1 MAILRF
7 QATLKTYVLLAGLM
21 FLLVLPAAATVLK
34 EPFYIGLF
42 SRILIYALAAVSL
55 NLILGYGGMVSFGH
69 AAFFGAGA
77 YVIGILAFHLVEE
90 SPFMNW
96 PFIVTG
102 TDNAFIAW
110 PVAILVSAGLA
121 AMIGAISLRTHGVY
135 FIMITLAFAQMMYFF
150 FVSLEKYGG
159 DDGLSLL
166 GRNRLG
172 SLDLSNDT
180 TFYYICLALLIG
192 FLFLSHRLVNAR
204 FGMVIR
210 GCKENEQRMGALG
223 FPTYRYRLV
232 CFVIAGA
239 GAGLAGALIA
249 NQIEFVSPSFIHW
262 TVSGEILVMV
272 ILGGMG
278 TLLGPVFGAAALLLL
293 EEFLSRYTE
302 HWMIILGPILLFVI
316 LFARRGLYGT
326 FVERETE
333 NG

>member
-1 MAILRF
+1 MDRF
-7 QATLKTYVLLAGLM
+7 QATLKTYVLLGAM
-21 FLLVLPAAATVLK
+21 VFLLGLPPMASALDMS
-34 EPFYIGLF
+34 FYIGLF

-77 YVIGILAFHLVEE
+77 YVVGILAFHGVEE
-90 SPFMNW
+90 SPFIGW
-96 PFIVTG
+96 PSVVMG

-110 PVAILVSAGLA
+110 PLAILVSAGLA
-121 AMIGAISLRTHGVY
+121 MIIGAISLRTRGVY
-135 FIMITLAFAQMMYFF
+135 FIMITLAFAQMIYFF

-166 GRNRLG
+166 RRNRFG

-192 FLFLSHRLVNAR
+192 FLFFSHRLVNSR

-210 GCKENEQRMGALG
+210 GCKENERRMSALG

-232 CFVIAGA
+232 CFVVAGA
-239 GAGLAGALIA
+239 GAGLSGALMA
-249 NQIEFVSPSFIHW
+249 NQTEFVSPSFMHW
-262 TVSGEILVMV
+262 SVSGDILVMV
-272 ILGGMG
+272 VLGGMG
-278 TLLGPVFGAAALLLL
+278 TIAGPVFGAAALLLL

-302 HWMIILGPILLFVI
+302 HWMLVLGLALIFVV
-316 LFARRGLYGT
+316 LFARRGLYGS
-326 FVERETE
+326 FVGKKAE

>member
-77 YVIGILAFHLVEE
+77 YVVGILAFHLVEE